1 MTLPPTPLLAL
12 FTSWPVTTEDSR
24 CAYVLSMLLVDSSA
38 GIVQEGFKN
47 VLFYSAQEEHSLD
60 SWPVLLKVTVCGP
73 GRYEQAYQL
82 VFLFLFNQ
90 LQSSLKYCLFQTE
103 SPALLSGYTCRQ
115 I

>member
-1 MTLPPTPLLAL
+1 M
-12 FTSWPVTTEDSR
+12 F
-24 CAYVLSMLLVDSSA
+24 CFIVLRKNILWIHESMA
-38 GIVQEGFKN
+38 
-47 VLFYSAQEEHSLD
+47 LD
-60 SWPVLLKVTVCGP
+60 SWLLKVTVCGP

-90 LQSSLKYCLFQTE
+90 LQSSVKYCLFQTE